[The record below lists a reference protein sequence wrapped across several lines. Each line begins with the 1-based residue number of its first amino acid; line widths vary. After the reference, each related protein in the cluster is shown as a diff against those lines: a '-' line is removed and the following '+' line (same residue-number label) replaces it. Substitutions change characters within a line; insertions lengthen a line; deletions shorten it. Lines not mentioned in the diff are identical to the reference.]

1 VTIPNVESRD
11 TKGKEMTYNGFKN
24 YETWNVV
31 LWINNDEGLYNLASQ
46 CSSYDEFVDCMN
58 DLGSTIGY
66 QTPDGVAWNDSGIDR
81 ETVNRDWV
89 QDFVEVDA

>member
-1 VTIPNVESRD
+1 
-11 TKGKEMTYNGFKN
+11 MTYNGFKN

-46 CSSYDEFVDCMN
+46 CESYDEFVDCMK
-58 DLGSTIGY
+58 DLGSKIGY

-81 ETVNRDWV
+81 ESVNRDWV
-89 QDFVEVDA
+89 QDFVEVEA